1 MKAEVYFEPSYF
13 IFHPF
18 SMSFKSLNQILG
30 SIQEQSK
37 WEEQP
42 FRRLVKCWAET
53 VGAAV
58 ATHTRPVSI
67 QRDVLW
73 VATSSA
79 VWAQELSFGR
89 QRILEKLNAHLPAPL
104 LDIRFSTAGWQPQNS
119 KPIMLK
125 PAKADVWRDHP
136 SRVLTSLP
144 THNQQQYQHP
154 NEAFSQWA
162 MRMQARSRNLPLC
175 SQCHCPTPEGE
186 LQRWGMCA
194 ICAAKQW

>member
-1 MKAEVYFEPSYF
+1 
-13 IFHPF
+13 
-18 SMSFKSLNQILG
+18 MSFKSLNQILG

-89 QRILEKLNAHLPAPL
+89 QRILEKLNSHLPTPL
-104 LDIRFSTAGWQPQNS
+104 LDIRFSTAGWQRSQNS
-119 KPIMLK
+119 KSVVLK
-125 PAKADVWRDHP
+125 QAQADVWRDHP
-136 SRVLTSLP
+136 SRVAIP
-144 THNQQQYQHP
+144 TQNQQQYQHP

-162 MRMQARSRNLPLC
+162 MRMQARSRDLPLC
-175 SQCHCPTPEGE
+175 PQCQCPTPGGE
-186 LQRWGMCA
+186 LRRWGMCA
-194 ICAAKQW
+194 ICTAKLW